1 MNCLDFRRRC
11 LADPNHRGGEF
22 LLHESECESCA
33 RFSAQ
38 TRALESRL
46 ADAMRIDVPEN
57 LAERIKLGYRD
68 QASDRKRW
76 RLITL
81 AASML
86 ITLGVAGAAFYMT
99 SPFQA
104 AVKEHIEK
112 EWEALVQNEEMDT
125 KTIAS
130 ILSTIGGAI
139 QNDSSKFKY
148 ASLCD
153 FSEYGSAHII
163 VQGKKGPVLALLLKE
178 KYVSKARFM
187 TISKQ
192 ESTKIEGILTPTSS
206 GSMVIVGLAG
216 EELHAIDKTMRDS
229 VYWLL

>member
-11 LADPNHRGGEF
+11 LAEPNYRGGEF
-22 LLHESECESCA
+22 LLHESECENCA
-33 RFSAQ
+33 RFAAQ
-38 TRALESRL
+38 TRALESGL

-57 LAERIKLGYRD
+57 LAERIKLRHRD
-68 QASDRKRW
+68 RASDRKKW
-76 RLITL
+76 RLVTL

-86 ITLGVAGAAFYMT
+86 ITLGFAGAAFYMT
-99 SPFQA
+99 SPLQA

-112 EWEALVQNEEMDT
+112 EWEALVQSEEMDS

-139 QNDSSKFKY
+139 RNDPTELKY

-163 VQGKKGPVLALLLKE
+163 VQGKKGPFLTLLLKE
-178 KYVSKARFM
+178 KYISKARFLTM
-187 TISKQ
+187 SKP
-192 ESTKIEGILTPTSS
+192 EGTKIEGILTPTNN
-206 GSMVIVGLAG
+206 GSMAIVGLAG
-216 EELHAIDKTMRDS
+216 EELHAIGKIVRDS